1 MNFGEID
8 NKISMNMRK
17 LGVPAIRISFA
28 IIFFWFG
35 ILKPLGLSSAEPLLK
50 ATVA

>member
-8 NKISMNMRK
+8 NKISKNMQK